1 MSVAGNKQ
9 NWKQRFE
16 KMKSNKWFM
25 ARWFFL
31 SVILLVLSAGC
42 AEQNPSAASSPAEES
57 VAELQVKTSNI
68 SAELEKRE
76 SADADTE
83 DGEHDHGDR
92 QHDEMVMEDKPM
104 KPMEDGMGM
113 DMHGK
118 DMKMKDMPMK
128 SKDGGMGMHGKDM
141 KMKDMPMKPKDG
153 GMEMNGMD
161 RKMKDMSMSAK
172 DGGMG
177 MGMMG
182 MMHGDMKMMQM
193 GDTAVPLSALP
204 GFPGV
209 SHIYHVGA
217 TGFFLDHADHL
228 QLSSEQK
235 SKLESLKAAAEGRQR
250 ELQEKI
256 DEAEKEV
263 WTLTGSDQPDIQ
275 KILEK
280 VKVSEGLITDKR
292 LGFIKAVGEAAT
304 VLTPEQRELLTSPQD
319 KDETADSASHSH

>member
-1 MSVAGNKQ
+1 
-9 NWKQRFE
+9 
-16 KMKSNKWFM
+16 
-25 ARWFFL
+25 
-31 SVILLVLSAGC
+31 
-42 AEQNPSAASSPAEES
+42 
-57 VAELQVKTSNI
+57 
-68 SAELEKRE
+68 
-76 SADADTE
+76 
-83 DGEHDHGDR
+83 
-92 QHDEMVMEDKPM
+92 
-104 KPMEDGMGM
+104 
-113 DMHGK
+113 
-118 DMKMKDMPMK
+118 
-128 SKDGGMGMHGKDM
+128 
-141 KMKDMPMKPKDG
+141 MKPKDG

-228 QLSSEQK
+228 QLSSEQR

-319 KDETADSASHSH
+319 KDETAYSASHSH